1 MITNAV
7 TLEQGVT
14 VTQLKG
20 QIYLVAA
27 DGSRKLLAEGD
38 VLPKGAVIMSPD
50 GASFMGG
57 GQSFNV
63 QPASEQSEPAE
74 EGDAPQL
81 AQNGA
86 AGTPDDISAL
96 QQAILG
102 GADPTQAFEASA
114 AGGAPAAG
122 GGGIGGV
129 AGASG
134 NGGFV
139 TIDRTGSATIA
150 EATFDTTYNTNGE
163 PPLEAVGEDDPLF
176 TSANLVLSADV
187 QVNEGGFITFTA
199 TLDEPVFGSDLV
211 IQLSNGAV
219 IIIPVGQSSGSVTVA
234 APADS
239 PYVDP
244 STISVSIT
252 GTQGGGFNQIIT
264 GPSTTTQINDTVD
277 TTTVTLGAPAQV
289 NEGGQITYSANVNN
303 APQSDL
309 VLTLSNGA
317 SITIKAGELSG
328 SVTVDA
334 PSDDVYKD
342 GSSLTVSI
350 TGSSGGNYEQLDTSS
365 KVTTDVVD
373 TVDTTTVTLSSATNG
388 QTVIEGGSIVYTAS
402 VSNPVTGSPL
412 AVTLSNGVVITI
424 PVGSS
429 SANSEPVPVRGDD
442 IYQQGEESLSVT
454 IDKTSG
460 GNYESVVTTGTI
472 TNTVVDDQDAPTLT
486 LTGDANVVEGGKAN
500 YTLNISDAPKTD
512 LTVKVVVGHITTDN
526 GDVQAVT
533 REAVIKAGT
542 TSVSFDVATLDDVYA
557 EPAEQF
563 QVSVSETSGG
573 GYEKAPVLPGA
584 VTTTVTDEPNGEGD
598 KVSVT
603 IESNGDVTE
612 AQQPVFTVKVSQALD
627 HDLTVT
633 LSNGDSVVI
642 PKGETSVPYSP
653 AAQGDD
659 VFKDGDTLTVGL
671 SDATVAGKS
680 FENLE
685 LGGNATVTISDTE
698 NEVVATLSADKST
711 VSEGGEVTYTV
722 TLTNKD
728 GLPVSGHKGLSF
740 TLSNGQSI
748 TIAAGQTS
756 GSVKLTAGDDVY
768 SGGQKD
774 LNVKLTGVSG
784 GDDFEKLTLGKETV
798 TTTVT
803 DEPNG
808 EGDKATV
815 LLSGP
820 ASVFEGSLTG
830 EYTVTLSHAAKPG
843 DKVLLSYS
851 YTTASGDDIV
861 ETKEAVI
868 GVDGKTAKFTIA
880 TVNDVRIEGSENFA
894 VSVSKVLNA
903 AGQDVFEGLDTSAAK
918 VTTTIVDNDS
928 VVSLQAVVEG
938 TTGNVLNVADGVA
951 FTGATALGGTVSLV
965 NGKYVYQAPVRDH
978 ADLVADTDS
987 FTYTKAD
994 GSTVTYTINILDTNP
1009 IAAKDSGSVAV
1020 GLNVQTSG
1028 SASLLANDTVVD
1040 SSSAN
1045 PAKVY
1050 SVTGLNGQAMVLDHS
1065 GSVTVAGKYGDLTVS
1080 AEGSYTY
1087 TSKLDTD
1094 VQAVEGGP
1102 AVKSAFAVYGFQN
1115 NSLPLNGTSLNLTG
1129 LTDSAT
1135 ALVDVRTSGNNAK
1148 PGIGVSQSGG
1158 GTNDIGSGESLV
1170 IGLKALSN
1178 FAQIGI
1184 NELNSGQGSA
1194 SWKAYDANGVL
1205 VGSGIL
1211 VSSSS
1216 NGGLQSFNIS
1226 TNTPFQYLVLGYS
1239 GNQNG
1244 YVVDSIKYT
1253 PAIGAVTEEFTY
1265 TVKDNDGDVSNSA
1278 VLTLNGN
1285 VPTTVAPTMLMG
1297 VEDTDVTMTWA
1308 SFGISDNASTVRI
1321 SGNQDGTGTIR
1332 YLDAST
1338 NQYKELGK
1346 NETKTFTKADIDSGK
1361 VKFDPEDNVSGADVY
1376 GNDKGVGNKGH
1387 DLTSIKF
1394 DVLKGNQV
1402 IASDKSVVVDLTP
1415 KADAPT
1421 LKVGTFSSLAAMD
1434 FENVGVGTGGWKDNI
1449 NPNSINGAGA
1459 IGQWHANGSGLIEV
1473 GKESVYLG
1481 NKATSTTNQV
1491 MEIESSRNV
1500 SQLYTDIQCESG
1512 RFYQLNFDISART
1525 TPQNIDISSCG
1536 LKVFLVQLDA
1546 NGRQIPESRIDL
1558 YDFSPKSVGWLKG
1571 VPVPLKVP
1579 ETGTYRLVFESK
1591 DASGNGDS
1599 YGAVL
1604 DNVKFQAVDNKGYED
1619 SFIKLGK
1626 IDAELVDRDGS
1637 ERLSVE
1643 IEGLPVGAVLKDA
1656 ANHIVIVKDDTHKVD
1671 VTGWSLSTLQLKVN
1685 DPGHYNLV
1693 VKATAKE
1700 VTSSGTVLDS
1710 AVSKVILPVEVLAAN
1725 ATPVIT
1731 ATSVAVSEEGLSGGL
1746 IDTTDF
1752 RGQDTNL
1759 DSTNATSVSG
1769 KLAISDA
1776 NGDIIQSVKLV
1787 EPTERITS
1795 GGSDIKWTVS
1805 ADGMTLTGKVGNNG
1819 PTAVTVTIDKQGNYN
1834 VTLFKSLDHVNA
1846 DNVEGRLEI
1855 NVGVEASDG
1864 KATGTGTL
1872 TIQVEDDR
1880 PVVVTPQTA
1889 HIEGAGIQTNLMLIV
1904 DVSGSM
1910 DDGSGVPAK
1919 TRLDIAKES
1928 LLSLLNTYDGL
1939 GTTKVRIV
1947 TFSND
1952 GDDIGERWMTV
1963 SAAKNYIWSLR
1974 ADGGTNYMGAIE
1986 KSISAFAD
1994 PGKLVGQG
2002 VQNIS
2007 YFLSDGEPWH
2017 NYGVPEEQWINFLK
2031 ANNIKSYSLGMGS
2044 QVSQSALDL
2053 AAYDGVGERNTDA
2066 IVVTDMSKLEQVI
2079 SGTAQRSVSGDLF
2092 GQPGT
2097 GGGAD
2102 GGVIRTVR
2110 IDGHNYTI
2118 ENGRLVSGAEQGGR
2132 YDVQSQQ
2139 LLVTFGNG
2147 DKLTIGLVTGEY
2159 LYQTSQHGAQSKI
2172 ISFDLV
2178 DADGDKVTGSLNL
2191 TIDPLDNGRTFAG
2204 NDGDDHLTVL
2214 NTSQV
2219 HIALGGVHGGAPQTM
2234 TEQNIDTRSGVTL
2247 YGGKGNDHL
2256 TGGLGDDILSGGTNG
2271 HGSSGAA
2278 PGGSGKLYYGDLLTG
2293 GNGADTFLWQQGD
2306 GLEQG
2311 AVGGNTPSHAID
2323 YITDFHVDHLDTTTG
2338 YGDNGWYKINQF
2350 KDVDIVKSDK
2360 LDLSDLLDHDGSK
2373 QEADLTKLLSVFES
2387 GTDVHI
2393 QVRASEGSSVVS
2405 QEIVLLNTTF
2415 ESITGDSNQV
2425 YDSSTSSASEQVIN
2439 YMLQNHL
2446 LDIDK

>member
-1 MITNAV
+1 VYNETDSVSAKIESATGGNFEKLVVDKTAAV
-7 TLEQGVT
+7 T
-14 VTQLKG
+14 
-20 QIYLVAA
+20 QIT
-27 DGSRKLLAEGD
+27 DTISE
-38 VLPKGAVIMSPD
+38 VI
-50 GASFMGG
+50 
-57 GQSFNV
+57 
-63 QPASEQSEPAE
+63 
-74 EGDAPQL
+74 
-81 AQNGA
+81 
-86 AGTPDDISAL
+86 
-96 QQAILG
+96 
-102 GADPTQAFEASA
+102 
-114 AGGAPAAG
+114 
-122 GGGIGGV
+122 
-129 AGASG
+129 
-134 NGGFV
+134 
-139 TIDRTGSATIA
+139 
-150 EATFDTTYNTNGE
+150 
-163 PPLEAVGEDDPLF
+163 
-176 TSANLVLSADV
+176 
-187 QVNEGGFITFTA
+187 A
-199 TLDEPVFGSDLV
+199 TL
-211 IQLSNGAV
+211 
-219 IIIPVGQSSGSVTVA
+219 
-234 APADS
+234 
-239 PYVDP
+239 
-244 STISVSIT
+244 
-252 GTQGGGFNQIIT
+252 
-264 GPSTTTQINDTVD
+264 
-277 TTTVTLGAPAQV
+277 
-289 NEGGQITYSANVNN
+289 
-303 APQSDL
+303 
-309 VLTLSNGA
+309 
-317 SITIKAGELSG
+317 
-328 SVTVDA
+328 
-334 PSDDVYKD
+334 
-342 GSSLTVSI
+342 
-350 TGSSGGNYEQLDTSS
+350 
-365 KVTTDVVD
+365 
-373 TVDTTTVTLSSATNG
+373 
-388 QTVIEGGSIVYTAS
+388 TA
-402 VSNPVTGSPL
+402 
-412 AVTLSNGVVITI
+412 
-424 PVGSS
+424 
-429 SANSEPVPVRGDD
+429 
-442 IYQQGEESLSVT
+442 
-454 IDKTSG
+454 DKT
-460 GNYESVVTTGTI
+460 
-472 TNTVVDDQDAPTLT
+472 
-486 LTGDANVVEGGKAN
+486 
-500 YTLNISDAPKTD
+500 
-512 LTVKVVVGHITTDN
+512 
-526 GDVQAVT
+526 
-533 REAVIKAGT
+533 
-542 TSVSFDVATLDDVYA
+542 
-557 EPAEQF
+557 
-563 QVSVSETSGG
+563 
-573 GYEKAPVLPGA
+573 
-584 VTTTVTDEPNGEGD
+584 
-598 KVSVT
+598 
-603 IESNGDVTE
+603 
-612 AQQPVFTVKVSQALD
+612 
-627 HDLTVT
+627 
-633 LSNGDSVVI
+633 
-642 PKGETSVPYSP
+642 
-653 AAQGDD
+653 
-659 VFKDGDTLTVGL
+659 
-671 SDATVAGKS
+671 
-680 FENLE
+680 
-685 LGGNATVTISDTE
+685 
-698 NEVVATLSADKST
+698 T

-722 TLTNKD
+722 TLTSKD
-728 GLPVSGHKGLSF
+728 GLSVSGQNGLSF
-740 TLSNGQSI
+740 TLDNGKTI
-748 TIAAGQTS
+748 TIKSGETS
-756 GSVKLTAGDDVY
+756 GSVTVTAGDDVY
-768 SGGQKD
+768 TGGQKD

-784 GDDFEKLTLGKETV
+784 GDNFEQLKLAGEASTK
-798 TTTVT
+798 VT

-820 ASVFEGSLTG
+820 ASVVEGSVTA

-938 TTGNVLNVADGVA
+938 TAGNVLNVAPGVA
-951 FTGATALGGTVSLV
+951 FTGTTTLGGTVSLLG
-965 NGKYVYQAPVRDH
+965 GKYVYQAPVRDH
-978 ADLVADTDS
+978 ADSVADTDS

-1009 IAAKDSGSVAV
+1009 IAANDSGTVAV

-1028 SASLLANDTVVD
+1028 SASLLTNDNVVD
-1040 SSSAN
+1040 SSDVN

-1050 SVTGLNGQAMVLDHS
+1050 SVTGLNGQAMVLDAS
-1065 GSVTVAGKYGDLTVS
+1065 DSVTVAGKYGDLTVN
-1080 AEGSYTY
+1080 ANGSYTY

-1094 VQAVEGGP
+1094 VQAVEGGA

-1184 NELNSGQGSA
+1184 NELNSGQGSG

-1205 VGSGIL
+1205 VGSGTL

-1216 NGGLQSFNIS
+1216 NGSLQSFNIS
-1226 TNTPFQYLVLGYS
+1226 TSTPFQYLVLGYS

-1244 YVVDSIKYT
+1244 YVIDSIKYT

-1285 VPTTVAPTMLMG
+1285 VPTTIAPTMLMG
-1297 VEDTDVTMTWA
+1297 VEDSDVALTWT

-1402 IASDKSVVVDLTP
+1402 IASDKSVVVDLMP
-1415 KADAPT
+1415 KADTPT
-1421 LKVGTFSSLAAMD
+1421 LKAGTFSSLAAMD
-1434 FENVGVGTGGWKDNI
+1434 FETVQLGNDTWKDNI

-1459 IGQWHANGSGLIEV
+1459 IGQWKANGSGLIEV

-1481 NKATSTTNQV
+1481 NLAASTTNQV

-1525 TPQNIDISSCG
+1525 TDGGSISTCG
-1536 LKVFLVQLDA
+1536 LKVYMVRLVDGQPVS
-1546 NGRQIPESRIDL
+1546 GERIEL

-1571 VPVPLKVP
+1571 QSVGLNVP

-1626 IDAELVDRDGS
+1626 IEAELVDKDGS

-1656 ANHIVIVKDDTHKVD
+1656 ANHSVIVDDTRKVD

-1685 DPGHYNLV
+1685 DPGNYNLL
-1693 VKATAKE
+1693 VKATATE
-1700 VTSSGTVLDS
+1700 VTSNGTALDS

-1725 ATPVIT
+1725 AAPVIT
-1731 ATSVAVSEEGLSGGL
+1731 ATSVAVSEEGLAGGL

-1752 RGQDTNL
+1752 RGQSTNL
-1759 DSTNATSVSG
+1759 DSTNATAVSG
-1769 KLAISDA
+1769 KLVISDA
-1776 NGDIIQSVKLV
+1776 NGDTIQSVKLIV
-1787 EPTERITS
+1787 PTERITS
-1795 GGSDIKWTVS
+1795 GGADIKWTVS

-1834 VTLFKSLDHVNA
+1834 LTLFKPLDHVNA
-1846 DNVEGRLEI
+1846 DNVEGRLAI

-1880 PVVVTPQTA
+1880 PVVVTAHAA

-1910 DDGSGVPAK
+1910 TWGSGVPGK
-1919 TRLDIAKES
+1919 SRLDIAKES
-1928 LLSLLNTYDGL
+1928 LLTLLSQYDSL
-1939 GTTKVRIV
+1939 GTTMVRIV
-1947 TFSND
+1947 LFNDSAKTLGDGWLSVSDAKKQIWDLQIKDYQGTEYDDGISKAMDAFLTQGKLTGSSVQNVSYFISD
-1952 GDDIGERWMTV
+1952 GDPASG
-1963 SAAKNYIWSLR
+1963 
-1974 ADGGTNYMGAIE
+1974 
-1986 KSISAFAD
+1986 
-1994 PGKLVGQG
+1994 
-2002 VQNIS
+2002 
-2007 YFLSDGEPWH
+2007 H
-2017 NYGVPEEQWINFLK
+2017 GVPEQSWVAFTKQHDIK
-2031 ANNIKSYSLGMGS
+2031 AYALGMGS
-2044 QVSQSALDL
+2044 DIKDPDSLHL
-2053 AAYDGVGERNTDA
+2053 AAYDGVSEKNTDA

-2092 GQPGT
+2092 GQVGT
-2097 GGGAD
+2097 GTGAD
-2102 GGVIRTVR
+2102 GGTIRTVR
-2110 IDGHNYTI
+2110 IDGHTYTI
-2118 ENGRLVSGAEQGGR
+2118 ENGRIVSGADQGGS
-2132 YDVQSQQ
+2132 YDARSQQ
-2139 LLVTFGNG
+2139 LVITLGNG

-2159 LYQTSQHGAQSKI
+2159 LYQTSQHGAQSKSI
-2172 ISFDLV
+2172 GFELV
-2178 DADGDKVTGSLNL
+2178 DADGDKATGSLNL
-2191 TIDPLDNGRTFAG
+2191 TIEPSDNGRTFAG

-2214 NTSQV
+2214 NANQV
-2219 HIALGGVHGGAPQTM
+2219 HIALGGVHGGGPQVTL
-2234 TEQNIDTRSGVTL
+2234 EQNIDTRSGVTL
-2247 YGGKGNDHL
+2247 YGGKGYDHL

-2271 HGSSGAA
+2271 HGSSG
-2278 PGGSGKLYYGDLLTG
+2278 PINVDGKLYYGDVLTG
-2293 GNGADTFLWQQGD
+2293 GDGADTFQWQQGD
-2306 GLEQG
+2306 ALEQG
-2311 AVGGNTPSHAID
+2311 SNNASMTPDHAID
-2323 YITDFHVDHLDTTTG
+2323 YITDFNVEHTSG
-2338 YGDNGWYKINQF
+2338 WQQSSNGWNYF
-2350 KDVDIVKSDK
+2350 KSVDIAHSDK
-2360 LDLSDLLDHDGSK
+2360 LDLSDLLDHDGTK

-2393 QVRASEGSSVVS
+2393 QVRASEGSPVVS

-2425 YDSSTSSASEQVIN
+2425 YDSSTSSASEQVIS

>member
-1 MITNAV
+1 MTLNLAWSGAAANNADTSTRPTSV
-7 TLEQGVT
+7 TIG
-14 VTQLKG
+14 
-20 QIYLVAA
+20 A
-27 DGSRKLLAEGD
+27 DGKYE
-38 VLPKGAVIMSPD
+38 
-50 GASFMGG
+50 F
-57 GQSFNV
+57 
-63 QPASEQSEPAE
+63 
-74 EGDAPQL
+74 
-81 AQNGA
+81 
-86 AGTPDDISAL
+86 
-96 QQAILG
+96 
-102 GADPTQAFEASA
+102 
-114 AGGAPAAG
+114 
-122 GGGIGGV
+122 
-129 AGASG
+129 
-134 NGGFV
+134 
-139 TIDRTGSATIA
+139 
-150 EATFDTTYNTNGE
+150 
-163 PPLEAVGEDDPLF
+163 
-176 TSANLVLSADV
+176 
-187 QVNEGGFITFTA
+187 
-199 TLDEPVFGSDLV
+199 
-211 IQLSNGAV
+211 
-219 IIIPVGQSSGSVTVA
+219 
-234 APADS
+234 
-239 PYVDP
+239 
-244 STISVSIT
+244 
-252 GTQGGGFNQIIT
+252 
-264 GPSTTTQINDTVD
+264 
-277 TTTVTLGAPAQV
+277 
-289 NEGGQITYSANVNN
+289 
-303 APQSDL
+303 
-309 VLTLSNGA
+309 
-317 SITIKAGELSG
+317 
-328 SVTVDA
+328 TVDA
-334 PSDDVYKD
+334 KDDYLKE
-342 GSSLTVSI
+342 GSEDLVATI
-350 TGSSGGNYEQLDTSS
+350 TGAASNTAFEKVEISGS
-365 KVTTDVVD
+365 KGSA
-373 TVDTTTVTLSSATNG
+373 SSA
-388 QTVIEGGSIVYTAS
+388 
-402 VSNPVTGSPL
+402 
-412 AVTLSNGVVITI
+412 
-424 PVGSS
+424 
-429 SANSEPVPVRGDD
+429 
-442 IYQQGEESLSVT
+442 
-454 IDKTSG
+454 
-460 GNYESVVTTGTI
+460 
-472 TNTVVDDQDAPTLT
+472 
-486 LTGDANVVEGGKAN
+486 
-500 YTLNISDAPKTD
+500 
-512 LTVKVVVGHITTDN
+512 
-526 GDVQAVT
+526 
-533 REAVIKAGT
+533 
-542 TSVSFDVATLDDVYA
+542 
-557 EPAEQF
+557 
-563 QVSVSETSGG
+563 
-573 GYEKAPVLPGA
+573 
-584 VTTTVTDEPNGEGD
+584 VTDENVP
-598 KVSVT
+598 
-603 IESNGDVTE
+603 
-612 AQQPVFTVKVSQALD
+612 
-627 HDLTVT
+627 DLV
-633 LSNGDSVVI
+633 
-642 PKGETSVPYSP
+642 
-653 AAQGDD
+653 
-659 VFKDGDTLTVGL
+659 
-671 SDATVAGKS
+671 
-680 FENLE
+680 
-685 LGGNATVTISDTE
+685 
-698 NEVVATLSADKST
+698 
-711 VSEGGEVTYTV
+711 
-722 TLTNKD
+722 
-728 GLPVSGHKGLSF
+728 
-740 TLSNGQSI
+740 
-748 TIAAGQTS
+748 
-756 GSVKLTAGDDVY
+756 
-768 SGGQKD
+768 
-774 LNVKLTGVSG
+774 
-784 GDDFEKLTLGKETV
+784 
-798 TTTVT
+798 
-803 DEPNG
+803 
-808 EGDKATV
+808 TV

-820 ASVFEGSLTG
+820 ASVVEGRVTG

-880 TVNDVRIEGSENFA
+880 TVNDVRIEGSENFE

-938 TTGNVLNVADGVA
+938 TTGNILNVADGVA
-951 FTGATALGGTVSLV
+951 FTGTTTLGGTVSLL

-978 ADLVADTDS
+978 ADSVADTDS

-994 GSTVTYTINILDTNP
+994 GSTVTYNINILDTNP
-1009 IAAKDSGSVAV
+1009 LAANDSGSFAV
-1020 GLNVQTSG
+1020 GLNVQTAG
-1028 SASLLANDTVVD
+1028 SISLLANDTVVD
-1040 SSSAN
+1040 SSVSK
-1045 PAKVY
+1045 PATVH
-1050 SVTGLNGQAMVLDHS
+1050 SVTGLNGTAVGLGAA
-1065 GSVTVAGKYGDLTVS
+1065 GSVTVAGKYGDLTVN
-1080 AEGSYTY
+1080 ANGSYTY

-1094 VQAVEGGP
+1094 VRAIEGGA

-1115 NSLPLNGTSLNLTG
+1115 NSLPLNDTSLNLTG

-1211 VSSSS
+1211 VSFSS

-1226 TNTPFQYLVLGYS
+1226 TSTPFQYLVLGYS

-1253 PAIGAVTEEFTY
+1253 PAIGAVIEEFTY

-1297 VEDTDVTMTWA
+1297 VEDMDVTLTWA

-1376 GNDKGVGNKGH
+1376 GNDKGIGNKGH

-1402 IASDKSVVVDLTP
+1402 IASDKSVVVDLMP
-1415 KADAPT
+1415 QADAPT
-1421 LKVGTFSSLAAMD
+1421 LRVGTFSSLAAMD
-1434 FENVGVGTGGWKDNI
+1434 FENVGVGSEGWKDNI

-1626 IDAELVDRDGS
+1626 IDAELVDKDGS

-1834 VTLFKSLDHVNA
+1834 VTLFKPLDHVNA
-1846 DNVEGRLEI
+1846 DNVEGRLAI

-1864 KATGTGTL
+1864 KVTGTGTL
-1872 TIQVEDDR
+1872 TIQVEDDK
-1880 PVVVTPQTA
+1880 PVVTDGSAVLKMAAQP
-1889 HIEGAGIQTNLMLIV
+1889 TNLMLV
-1904 DVSGSM
+1904 LDVSTSM
-1910 DDGSGVPAK
+1910 GERPSGGNGL
-1919 TRLDIAKES
+1919 TRFEMAQQALIKLLDRYQE
-1928 LLSLLNTYDGL
+1928 L
-1939 GTTKVRIV
+1939 GDVRVQLV
-1947 TFSND
+1947 TFSDIASIKTATWVDAAIAKQVINGLD
-1952 GDDIGERWMTV
+1952 YEGNTNYDDALEKAKAAFTQTGAIAG
-1963 SAAKNYIWSLR
+1963 AKNV
-1974 ADGGTNYMGAIE
+1974 A
-1986 KSISAFAD
+1986 
-1994 PGKLVGQG
+1994 
-2002 VQNIS
+2002 
-2007 YFLSDGEPWH
+2007 YFLSDGEP
-2017 NYGVPEEQWINFLK
+2017 NKPSRDTGIDSDEQDDWESFLK
-2031 ANNIKSYSLGMGS
+2031 SNKITAYAVGMGS
-2044 QVSQSALDL
+2044 GATISALEPIAFNGADASKSVNAFVAKNESEL
-2053 AAYDGVGERNTDA
+2053 ASQLQETVAPSVIGNLLTVG
-2066 IVVTDMSKLEQVI
+2066 
-2079 SGTAQRSVSGDLF
+2079 SVSAGL
-2092 GQPGT
+2092 
-2097 GGGAD
+2097 GAD
-2102 GGVIRTVR
+2102 GGRLSSVTVDKVLYSWDGGSANPSNLGSKASYNR
-2110 IDGHNYTI
+2110 ITH
-2118 ENGRLVSGAEQGGR
+2118 E
-2132 YDVQSQQ
+2132 
-2139 LLVTFGNG
+2139 
-2147 DKLTIGLVTGEY
+2147 LTITTAAGGKLVIDLDDGSY
-2159 LYQTSQHGAQSKI
+2159 RYQAANKAAMGYQETIGFSV
-2172 ISFDLV
+2172 V
-2178 DADGDKVTGSLNL
+2178 DRDGDSVSTN
-2191 TIDPLDNGRTFAG
+2191 
-2204 NDGDDHLTVL
+2204 
-2214 NTSQV
+2214 
-2219 HIALGGVHGGAPQTM
+2219 
-2234 TEQNIDTRSGVTL
+2234 VTL
-2247 YGGKGNDHL
+2247 NVVPDGNAIKTGDQNDSVYLSSDRPSVAAHTAIEINGIHYSQPGTYQDGTAGVVIKKDSADTVYTYGGNDHVE
-2256 TGGLGDDILSGGTNG
+2256 GGRGNDVVYLGDSGSNLVDF
-2271 HGSSGAA
+2271 SSAIDFVTADVATITLQPADGVALEDGDLIPAKASVAWGDVAQGAQGNDFLFGEDGVDLLF
-2278 PGGSGKLYYGDLLTG
+2278 GGSGNDYLDGGKDRDFIRGGSGDDVILG
-2293 GNGADTFLWQQGD
+2293 GAGSDYLRGEEGADTFLWQQGD
-2306 GLEQG
+2306 DLERG
-2311 AVGGNTPSHAID
+2311 AVSNNTPSHAID
-2323 YITDFHVDHLDTTTG
+2323 YITDFHVDHQSTTTG
-2338 YGDNGWYKINQF
+2338 YGDSYGRYGWYKENQF
-2350 KDVDIVKSDK
+2350 KDVDIAKSDK

-2405 QEIVLLNTTF
+2405 QEIVLLKTTF
-2415 ESITGDSNQV
+2415 EKITGDSNQV